1 VEIQEEELF
10 GIRTIDDWEP
20 GPGLVVSWQPSA
32 AALAKA
38 RQAPVSAVPA
48 SYQQTQHLR
57 RYREHAARG
66 LDYSRLIIFT
76 WEIAGRCDIRAMT
89 YVINAHLRR
98 HDTYRSWFEYQDDA
112 DHIVR
117 HTIDDPADIAFV
129 PTEHCEMAPA
139 QLRNH
144 VLATPDPL
152 QWDCFRFG
160 LIQHADHFTFY
171 VSIGHLHVDPM
182 IMGVIMMEF
191 EMMYAALLGGAAP
204 IKLPEAGSYDDYCV
218 RHRQYT
224 SSLTLDSPPVRAW
237 IKFAENNNGTLPYF
251 PLPLGHSSV
260 PSRSELQTVT
270 LMDEHQTARFESAC
284 IAAGARFIG
293 GVFACAALA
302 HHELTGAET
311 YHGLTPTDTRR
322 TQTEFMTTG
331 WFTGLLPITV
341 PVAAASFGDAA
352 RAAQSSFDSGAEL
365 AHVPFDR
372 VLELAPPE
380 LGLSRPR
387 PGNLMLSY
395 LDAGV
400 GPLSAVANSQAQGL
414 NFMAYLEGRAS
425 HQVSIWVNRFQ
436 EKTAATVLFPD
447 NPVAWESVNR
457 YLAAMKSMY
466 VRVADGRRIETSARN
481 VAMA

>member
-1 VEIQEEELF
+1 
-10 GIRTIDDWEP
+10 
-20 GPGLVVSWQPSA
+20 
-32 AALAKA
+32 
-38 RQAPVSAVPA
+38 
-48 SYQQTQHLR
+48 
-57 RYREHAARG
+57 
-66 LDYSRLIIFT
+66 
-76 WEIAGRCDIRAMT
+76 
-89 YVINAHLRR
+89 
-98 HDTYRSWFEYQDDA
+98 
-112 DHIVR
+112 
-117 HTIDDPADIAFV
+117 
-129 PTEHCEMAPA
+129 
-139 QLRNH
+139 
-144 VLATPDPL
+144 
-152 QWDCFRFG
+152 
-160 LIQHADHFTFY
+160 
-171 VSIGHLHVDPM
+171 M

-251 PLPLGHSSV
+251 PLPLGDSSV

-293 GVFACAALA
+293 GAFACAALA

-322 TQTEFMTTG
+322 TQTE
-331 WFTGLLPITV
+331 
-341 PVAAASFGDAA
+341 FGDAA